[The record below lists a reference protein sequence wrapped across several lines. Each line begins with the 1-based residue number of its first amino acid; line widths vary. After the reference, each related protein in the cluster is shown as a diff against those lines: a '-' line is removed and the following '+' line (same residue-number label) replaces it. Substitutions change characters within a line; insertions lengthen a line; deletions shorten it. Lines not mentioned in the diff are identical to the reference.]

1 MGKLSTTRLAFLA
14 VAVAAAFP
22 VLAQAADAATV
33 DQATLEKGVDLQGG
47 SYSFT
52 DTNASVTMQ
61 NTQQIFI
68 GYNDNKEP
76 VYINTKIGLT
86 GTTDNISSLAIKS
99 NSIHFGSNA
108 EITASGSTINPGEGL
123 NNFAAWQAGNSSLTI
138 ETNKLTI
145 GDNEKSA
152 DRGFQMKGANNHL
165 TILADEIVAY
175 VGDGFINAQGTDGSS
190 KVLIGTETNRIKHFE
205 AHTTYGKDDWGV
217 ALLQANEGN
226 TVSLYADEAILDGS
240 RGPEG
245 GVIGS
250 GGWGTVIVDANKL
263 TIDGNICGTY
273 GKMSNP
279 GQQLTLSVRAG
290 TLDMT
295 GDINVGNEATTNS
308 NFDRNTTVEIEADVL
323 NLKGN
328 INVANKKAVNTSTTT
343 FKGDNDSSVNLIVNK
358 TANITGTIIASQ
370 TNGTSTVT
378 LGGAGD
384 ATASSGKYKA
394 ELGGSIVFKGSG
406 SWVINEWEGTDGKL
420 EASESVKVDVNGA
433 VQTASATLNG
443 TSTLTLNNG
452 AKITSA
458 TLEGSGGT
466 FLVNTADEQVIN
478 IGDYKNT
485 DAQAVLSGSQND
497 KYASADEAVKALEAS
512 VGSDTKLSLSAA
524 EGAVADSWKVV
535 DNEDGTTSV
544 ITQANQKIEGYNTI
558 NSLAVFSWRH
568 ELNNLQKRMGELR
581 DLNGNIG
588 AWARVFG
595 SEQKY
600 GDAGQVNKNTTIQ
613 VGADVKVAE
622 AWTIGGAFS
631 YTDGSVEATGISG
644 DNKAYAFT
652 AYGVWQHENGSYLDL
667 TARYARLD
675 ADFTAQTMTGSY
687 NNNAY
692 AVTAE
697 VGHKF
702 NLSELAFIE
711 PQAEVIYGRVVG
723 DDFTASNG
731 TRFSQKDY
739 DSLIGRLGARAGF
752 SFPENKGN
760 IYARFSV
767 VHDFQGEVETTA
779 FNNTSRT
786 VKDDLGGT
794 WVEYGVG
801 GNFRLSDT
809 ANVYVDLER
818 TSGGE
823 IQENWRWTIGARKVF

>member
-22 VLAQAADAATV
+22 VLAQAADATTI
-33 DQATLEKGVDLQGG
+33 DQATLEKGVMYSQGG

-61 NTQQIFI
+61 NTNKIVLS
-68 GYNDNKEP
+68 YNSQNQP
-76 VYINTKIGLT
+76 VYGNAKIGLT
-86 GTTDNISSLAIKS
+86 GTAGN
-99 NSIHFGSNA
+99 
-108 EITASGSTINPGEGL
+108 TASLQINADTL
-123 NNFAAWQAGNSSLTI
+123 YFASVKDNKTPADKLAGTSYFSAVQTGDSSLTI
-138 ETNKLTI
+138 NVKKLLI
-145 GDNEKSA
+145 GKDSTSA
-152 DRGFQMKGANNHL
+152 DRGFQMKNDNNKL
-165 TILADEIVAY
+165 TIFAEEVKAY
-175 VGDGFINAQGTDGSS
+175 VADGFINAQGKNGTSE
-190 KVLIGTETNRIKHFE
+190 VLIGTAEKRIKHFE
-205 AHTTYGKDDWGV
+205 AHTTYGKDDYGV

-240 RGPEG
+240 TGPVG

-273 GKMSNP
+273 GEMSRP
-279 GQQLTLSVRAG
+279 GKELTLSVKAG

-295 GDINVGNEATTNS
+295 GSINVGNEGAGHS
-308 NFDRNTTVEIEADVL
+308 NFDRNTTVKIEADVL
-323 NLKGN
+323 NLKGD
-328 INVANKKAVNTSTTT
+328 IKVDNKKRTGSTEVGNVSAVNLT
-343 FKGDNDSSVNLIVNK
+343 VNK
-358 TANITGTIIASQ
+358 AANITGTIIASQ
-370 TNGTSTVT
+370 TDGTSTVT

-406 SWVINEWEGTDGKL
+406 SWVINKWEGTDGKL

-433 VQTASATLNG
+433 VQTASTTLNG
-443 TSTLTLNNG
+443 ASTLTLNDG
-452 AKITSA
+452 AKISSK

-466 FLVNTADEQVIN
+466 FLINTADKQIIN
-478 IGDYKNT
+478 ITTNNNENT
-485 DAQAVLSGSQND
+485 QAVLSGSQND
-497 KYASADEAVKALEAS
+497 KYASADDAVKALKAS
-512 VGSDTKLSLSAA
+512 VGSTKDLSLSAA

-544 ITQANQKIEGYNTI
+544 ITQANQKLEGYNTI

-613 VGADVKVAE
+613 VGADVKVAD

-752 SFPENKGN
+752 NFPENKGN

>member
-33 DQATLEKGVDLQGG
+33 DQETLEKGVDLQGG

-61 NTQQIFI
+61 NTNKIVLS
-68 GYNDNKEP
+68 YNSQNQP
-76 VYINTKIGLT
+76 VYGNAKIGLT
-86 GTTDNISSLAIKS
+86 GTAGN
-99 NSIHFGSNA
+99 
-108 EITASGSTINPGEGL
+108 TASLQINADTL
-123 NNFAAWQAGNSSLTI
+123 YFASVKDNKTPADKLAGTSYFSAVQTGDSSLTI
-138 ETNKLTI
+138 NVKKLLI
-145 GDNEKSA
+145 GKDSTSA
-152 DRGFQMKGANNHL
+152 DRGFQMKNDNNKL
-165 TILADEIVAY
+165 TIFAEEVKAY
-175 VGDGFINAQGTDGSS
+175 VADGFINAQGKNGTSE
-190 KVLIGTETNRIKHFE
+190 VLIGTAEKRIKHFE
-205 AHTTYGKDDWGV
+205 AHTTYGKDDYGV

-240 RGPEG
+240 TGPVG

-273 GKMSNP
+273 GEMSRP
-279 GQQLTLSVRAG
+279 GKELTLSVKAG

-295 GDINVGNEATTNS
+295 GSINVGNEGADHS

-328 INVANKKAVNTSTTT
+328 INVANKKAVDTSTTT
-343 FKGDNDSSVNLIVNK
+343 FKGGNDSSVNLIVNK

-370 TNGTSTVT
+370 TDGTSTVT

-433 VQTASATLNG
+433 VQTTSTTLNG
-443 TSTLTLNNG
+443 TSTLTLNDG

-458 TLEGSGGT
+458 TLDGSGGT
-466 FLVNTADEQVIN
+466 FLINTADEKIIN
-478 IGDYKNT
+478 ITNNKNAGT
-485 DAQAVLSGSQND
+485 QAVLSGSQND
-497 KYASADEAVKALEAS
+497 KYASADDAVNALKAS
-512 VGSDTKLSLSAA
+512 VGSTTGLSLSAA

-535 DNEDGTTSV
+535 VNDDGSSSV
-544 ITQANQKIEGYNTI
+544 ITQANQKLEGYNTI

-613 VGADVKVAE
+613 VGADVKVAD

-752 SFPENKGN
+752 NFPENKGN

>member
-33 DQATLEKGVDLQGG
+33 DQGTLEKGFSQSTGG
-47 SYSFT
+47 NSIFE
-52 DTNASVTMQ
+52 DTNVALKLNNQVTVG
-61 NTQQIFI
+61 TSL
-68 GYNDNKEP
+68 D
-76 VYINTKIGLT
+76 TKAKIYLKGE
-86 GTTDNISSLAIKS
+86 TDNISSLSIKS

-123 NNFAAWQAGNSSLTI
+123 NHFSAWQDGNSSLTI

-190 KVLIGTETNRIKHFE
+190 KVLIGTETNRIKQFE
-205 AHTTYGKDDWGV
+205 AHTTYGKDDYGV

-273 GKMSNP
+273 GKMSNA
-279 GQQLTLSVRAG
+279 GKKLT
-290 TLDMT
+290 
-295 GDINVGNEATTNS
+295 
-308 NFDRNTTVEIEADVL
+308 
-323 NLKGN
+323 
-328 INVANKKAVNTSTTT
+328 
-343 FKGDNDSSVNLIVNK
+343 
-358 TANITGTIIASQ
+358 
-370 TNGTSTVT
+370 
-378 LGGAGD
+378 
-384 ATASSGKYKA
+384 
-394 ELGGSIVFKGSG
+394 
-406 SWVINEWEGTDGKL
+406 EWEGTDGKL
-420 EASESVKVDVNGA
+420 EASDSVKVDVNGA
-433 VQTASATLNG
+433 VQTASTTLNG
-443 TSTLTLNNG
+443 TSTLTLNDG
-452 AKITSA
+452 AKITSDK
-458 TLEGSGGT
+458 LDGSGGT
-466 FLVNTADEQVIN
+466 FLINTADKQIIN
-478 IGDYKNT
+478 IDNYENT
-485 DAQAVLSGSQND
+485 NAQAVLSGSQND
-497 KYASADEAVKALEAS
+497 KYASADDAVNALKAS
-512 VGSDTKLSLSAA
+512 VGSTKDLSLSAA

-535 DNEDGTTSV
+535 VNDDGSSSV
-544 ITQANQKIEGYNTI
+544 ITQANQKLEGYNTI

-588 AWARVFG
+588 AWTRVFG

-613 VGADVKVAE
+613 VGADVKVAD

-752 SFPENKGN
+752 NFPENKGN

-809 ANVYVDLER
+809 ANVYVDFER

>member
-22 VLAQAADAATV
+22 VLAQVTDAATV
-33 DQATLEKGVDLQGG
+33 DQETLEKGFSQSTGG
-47 SYSFT
+47 NLIFE
-52 DTNASVTMQ
+52 DTNVALKLNNQVTVG
-61 NTQQIFI
+61 TSL
-68 GYNDNKEP
+68 D
-76 VYINTKIGLT
+76 TKAKIYLKGE
-86 GTTDNISSLAIKS
+86 TDNISSLSIKS

-123 NNFAAWQAGNSSLTI
+123 NNFAAWQDGNSSLTI

-152 DRGFQMKGANNHL
+152 DRGFQMKGANNYL
-165 TILADEIVAY
+165 TILANEIVAY

-205 AHTTYGKDDWGV
+205 AHTTYGKDDYGV

-273 GKMSNP
+273 GEMSRP
-279 GQQLTLSVRAG
+279 GKELTLSVKAG

-295 GDINVGNEATTNS
+295 GSINVGNEGAGHS
-308 NFDRNTTVEIEADVL
+308 NFDRNTTVKIEADVL
-323 NLKGN
+323 NLKGD
-328 INVANKKAVNTSTTT
+328 IKVDNKKRTGSTEVGNVSAVNLT
-343 FKGDNDSSVNLIVNK
+343 VNK

-370 TNGTSTVT
+370 TDGTSTVT

-406 SWVINEWEGTDGKL
+406 SWVINKWEGTDGKL

-433 VQTASATLNG
+433 VQTASTTLNG
-443 TSTLTLNNG
+443 ASTLTLNDG
-452 AKITSA
+452 AKISSK

-466 FLVNTADEQVIN
+466 FLINTADEQIIN
-478 IGDYKNT
+478 ITTNNNAGT
-485 DAQAVLSGSQND
+485 QAVLSGSQND
-497 KYASADEAVKALEAS
+497 KYASADEAVNALKAS
-512 VGSDTKLSLSAA
+512 VGSTTDLGLSAA

-535 DNEDGTTSV
+535 VNDDGSSSV
-544 ITQANQKIEGYNTI
+544 ITQANQKLEGYNTI

-600 GDAGQVNKNTTIQ
+600 GDAGQANKNTTIQ
-613 VGADVKVAE
+613 VGADVKVAD

-711 PQAEVIYGRVVG
+711 PQAEVIYGHVVG

-731 TRFSQKDY
+731 TRFS
-739 DSLIGRLGARAGF
+739 
-752 SFPENKGN
+752 
-760 IYARFSV
+760 
-767 VHDFQGEVETTA
+767 
-779 FNNTSRT
+779 
-786 VKDDLGGT
+786 
-794 WVEYGVG
+794 
-801 GNFRLSDT
+801 
-809 ANVYVDLER
+809 
-818 TSGGE
+818 
-823 IQENWRWTIGARKVF
+823 